1 MQEMIIFYML
11 TKKTG
16 IGHVIVAE
24 KIDGKLNLYDA
35 QRGIPIDNLDFAKVD
50 GVTLWRTDGLDP

>member
-1 MQEMIIFYML
+1 ML
-11 TKKTG
+11 TKTG

-35 QRGIPIDNLDFAKVD
+35 QRGISIDNLDFAKVD
-50 GVTLWRTDGLDP
+50 GVTL

>member
-11 TKKTG
+11 IKKTG

-24 KIDGKLNLYDA
+24 KIDGKLNLDA
-35 QRGIPIDNLDFAKVD
+35 QRGIPIDNLDFTKVD
-50 GVTLWRTDGLDP
+50 DVKL